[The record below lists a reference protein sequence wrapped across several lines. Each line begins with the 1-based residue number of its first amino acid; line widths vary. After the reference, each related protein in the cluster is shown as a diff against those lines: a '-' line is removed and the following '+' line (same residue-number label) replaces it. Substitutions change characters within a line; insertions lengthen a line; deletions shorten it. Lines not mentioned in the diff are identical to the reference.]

1 MPEQGTYQRPPPLPE
16 AAGPGT
22 DALDGSVTYGV
33 EGPRAFVT
41 PPRPAAERDRDMAA
55 ARDGCTRCAEVPAEV
70 ITAIVAALRA
80 AKAGRAP
87 L

>member
-1 MPEQGTYQRPPPLPE
+1 MPEQGTYQRPPPPPE

-33 EGPRAFVT
+33 PGPRAVIT
-41 PPRPAAERDRDMAA
+41 RQRDPDELNAERAR
-55 ARDGCTRCAEVPAEV
+55 ARDGRARCAEIPADL
-70 ITAIVAALRA
+70 IAALRA
-80 AKAGRAP
+80 AKAGSRTP